1 DVDINTSLDKI
12 KFREIFSTNTDSGE
26 IIIALDDLERT
37 DIPLKEILGYV
48 NYLVEIS
55 KVKVI
60 LIANEKILHEKDK
73 SSEDKNTDIYSKF
86 KEKVIGKT
94 FQIKHNIDNILDGF
108 LDESECAPLK

>member
-1 DVDINTSLDKI
+1 MNASLDKI

-60 LIANEKILHEKDK
+60 LIANEKFYMKRINHPR
-73 SSEDKNTDIYSKF
+73 
-86 KEKVIGKT
+86 
-94 FQIKHNIDNILDGF
+94 IKIRIFIQN
-108 LDESECAPLK
+108 LKKKL